1 MMYQN
6 LPLDLSNHTLP
17 YSKTLRKHRDFKK
30 KVEYADDVIKE
41 EDEDEGRD
49 LHTARSASVDNDF
62 FLFRLWYGLLTRKFL
77 GPVNF
82 SVRGYLKWI
91 PWRRHSYKSAS
102 FIKWKT

>member
-41 EDEDEGRD
+41 EDEDEG
-49 LHTARSASVDNDF
+49 TAINP
-62 FLFRLWYGLLTRKFL
+62 
-77 GPVNF
+77 PVSSNGKH
-82 SVRGYLKWI
+82 RN
-91 PWRRHSYKSAS
+91 
-102 FIKWKT
+102 

>member
-49 LHTARSASVDNDF
+49 PHTARTASVDNVF
-62 FLFRLWYGLLTRKFL
+62 FC
-77 GPVNF
+77 
-82 SVRGYLKWI
+82 
-91 PWRRHSYKSAS
+91 SAS
-102 FIKWKT
+102 GMVR